1 VKFSVLLPTRN
12 GGALLHD
19 CVKSVLD
26 QPCEQ
31 MELIVSDN
39 ASEDSTGDVL
49 ASFDDPRLRVG
60 RLDEAIPVTD
70 NWNNA
75 LSESSGEYLLLI
87 GDDDY
92 LLPGYFEHANA
103 LLGEYGDPDCLSYE
117 AYAFAYPETLP
128 GSHEGHYADPLFPPD
143 PALPPGGLIPASL
156 RREFARDVFRF
167 HYRFCLNLQT
177 TLVSRRAM
185 NRMRNGLFRP
195 PFPDFYALIA
205 LMLLADRWAYSPER
219 LVIVG
224 VSPKSFGRTLHRG
237 GQDAGIRAQGMSYLG
252 ISTDFE
258 GQLPGNEMVNGTH
271 LSLRELERD
280 YGPELDGITVSRGD
294 YVSHQVYNWFM
305 RWRLGWLPGR
315 ELRRMLRLLSARD
328 WAGMT
333 VAVGRR
339 LSPDLLRQRLRVN
352 RDQPAEE
359 FMPGMRPAPGI
370 DDIAALAR
378 WLESNQAAGRPEA

>member
-1 VKFSVLLPTRN
+1 MRISVLLPTRN

-26 QPCEQ
+26 QPYED
-31 MELIVSDN
+31 MELLVSDN
-39 ASEDSTGDVL
+39 ASDDETRDVL
-49 ASFDDPRLRVG
+49 ASFDDARLRVV
-60 RLDEAIPVTD
+60 RLDEPIPVTD

-75 LSESSGEYLLLI
+75 LAESAGDYLLLI

-92 LLPGYFEHANA
+92 LLPRYFERADA
-103 LLGEYGDPDCLSYE
+103 LLGTYDDPDCLSYE
-117 AYAFAYPETLP
+117 AYAFAYPEALP
-128 GSHEGHYADPLFPPD
+128 DSHEGHYADPLFPPD
-143 PALPPGGLIPASL
+143 PALPPSGLIPASL
-156 RREFARDVFRF
+156 RREFARDVFKF

-185 NRMRNGLFRP
+185 DRMRHGLFRP

-205 LMLLADRWAYSPER
+205 LMLLTDRWAYSPER

-258 GQLPGNEMVNGTH
+258 GQLPGNEMVNGTY
-271 LSLRELERD
+271 LSLRELKRD
-280 YGPELDGITVSRGD
+280 YAPELEGIEISRGD

-315 ELRRMLRLLSARD
+315 ELRRMLRLLTPRD

-333 VAVGRR
+333 VALGRR
-339 LSPDLLRQRLRVN
+339 LSPALVRQRLRVN

-370 DDIAALAR
+370 EDIAGLAR
-378 WLESNQAAGRPEA
+378 WLEAGRPAS

>member
-1 VKFSVLLPTRN
+1 MRISVVLPTRN
-12 GGALLHD
+12 GGALLGD

-26 QPCEQ
+26 QPYED

-39 ASEDSTGDVL
+39 ASTDQTREVL
-49 ASFDDPRLRVG
+49 ERLVDPRLRVI
-60 RLDEAIPVTD
+60 RLDEPVPVTD
-70 NWNNA
+70 NWNVA
-75 LSESSGEYLLLI
+75 LEASTGDYVLLI

-92 LLPGYFEHANA
+92 LLPHYFERADA
-103 LLGEYGDPDCLSYE
+103 LLREHGDPECLSYE
-117 AYAFAYPETLP
+117 AYAFAFPEALP
-128 GSHEGHYADPLFPPD
+128 GSSEGHYADPLFPPD
-143 PALPPGGLIPASL
+143 PALAPGGLIPASL
-156 RREFARDVFRF
+156 RREFAAAVFRF
-167 HYRFCLNLQT
+167 HYRFCLNMQT

-185 NRMRNGLFRP
+185 DRMRNGLFRP

-205 LMLLADRWAYSPER
+205 LMLLVDRWAYSPER

-258 GQLPGNEMVNGTH
+258 GQLPGNEMVNGTY

-280 YGPELDGITVSRGD
+280 YGPELDGIRISRGD

-305 RWRLGWLPGR
+305 RWRLGWLSGR
-315 ELRRMLRLLSARD
+315 EFRRMLRLLGPRD

-333 VAVGRR
+333 AALARR
-339 LSPDLLRQRLRVN
+339 LSPRLVRDRLRVN
-352 RDQPAEE
+352 RERPAEE
-359 FMPGMRPAPGI
+359 FMPGMQRAPGI
-370 DDIAALAR
+370 DDIAGFAR
-378 WLESNQAAGRPEA
+378 WLEAGRPPS